1 MAIEGSLKDM
11 SLVDIIQ
18 LICRNREESQIT
30 VEQSQESGAIYLAEG
45 RIVHALQGDAV
56 GEEALYQLLQW
67 EEGRFRI
74 EKNQSSPEQSIHR
87 PWTAIL
93 MQVLQRLDEER
104 DAQQAPAQQ
113 TSTVQEADSTF
124 LEELAERVPGLVAG
138 YITDTLGMTLAGWV
152 SAAEGTF
159 AAETAPE
166 GLFRLIGSVEEALE
180 AIEAGSLE
188 ETITVTSNYRFITRC
203 YDEGTRCLQIVLATD
218 GNLGAARMYLAAYQL
233 SQDEDEE
240 RVPVGE
246 GGMGMLE

>member
-18 LICRNREESQIT
+18 LICRNREESRIT
-30 VEQSQESGAIYLAEG
+30 VEQSQESGTIYLAEG

-56 GEEALYQLLQW
+56 GEEALYRLLQW

-74 EKNQSSPEQSIHR
+74 EKEESSPEQSIHR

-104 DAQQAPAQQ
+104 DAQQASVEA
-113 TSTVQEADSTF
+113 SAVQEADSTF

-152 SAAEGTF
+152 RAAEGTF
-159 AAETAPE
+159 AAEIAPE
-166 GLFRLIGSVEEALE
+166 GLFRLIGSVEEALA

-233 SQDEDEE
+233 SQDEEE
-240 RVPVGE
+240 EAVPVGE

>member
-18 LICRNREESQIT
+18 LICRNREASRVI
-30 VEQSQESGAIYLAEG
+30 VEQGQESGAIYLAEG
-45 RIVHALQGDAV
+45 GIVHALQGDEE
-56 GEEALYQLLQW
+56 GEEALYRLLQW

-74 EKNQSSPEQSIHR
+74 EKDVSSPEQSIHR

-104 DAQQAPAQQ
+104 DAREHEGGD
-113 TSTVQEADSTF
+113 TETEDTTF
-124 LEELAERVPGLVAG
+124 LQELAERVPGLVAG
-138 YITDTLGMTLAGWV
+138 YITDTLGMTFTGWV
-152 SAAEGTF
+152 AAQKSAFDAE
-159 AAETAPE
+159 AAPE

-180 AIEAGSLE
+180 AIEAGALE
-188 ETITVTSNYRFITRC
+188 ETITVTANYRFITRC

-218 GNLGAARMYLAAYQL
+218 GNLGAARMYLTAYQL
-233 SQDEDEE
+233 SQDAREAA
-240 RVPVGE
+240 VPTAE